1 MNGKLKLRAPGLV
14 SKALIYAFLLFSMFL
29 ALVPFAWMLSS
40 SLKTETTMFVFP
52 IQWIPEEFHWENYQ
66 KAWTMMN
73 FMVPFS
79 NSLKVSGIITVGQVL
94 TSITAAY
101 AFAKIAFRGRDKVFL
116 GYLATMMVPFQV
128 VMIPQF
134 ILFRQAGLV
143 NTHLAL
149 ILPGMFSAFGVF
161 MLRQF
166 FMSLPDELLEAARID
181 GCSEVRILFQIV
193 VPLSKAAIA
202 SLSIFTF
209 RWQWNDYLAPLIY
222 LNDKNMLT
230 LPVALST
237 FRMENLTLYTLIM
250 AASVISLLPVIA
262 VYLVTQRYLIEGIAM
277 AGLKG

>member
-1 MNGKLKLRAPGLV
+1 
-14 SKALIYAFLLFSMFL
+14 
-29 ALVPFAWMLSS
+29 
-40 SLKTETTMFVFP
+40 
-52 IQWIPEEFHWENYQ
+52 
-66 KAWTMMN
+66 
-73 FMVPFS
+73 
-79 NSLKVSGIITVGQVL
+79 
-94 TSITAAY
+94 
-101 AFAKIAFRGRDKVFL
+101 
-116 GYLATMMVPFQV
+116 
-128 VMIPQF
+128 MIPQF

-166 FMSLPDELLEAARID
+166 FLSLPDELFEAARID

-193 VPLSKAAIA
+193 VPLSKAAVA
-202 SLSIFTF
+202 SLAIFTF

-222 LNDKNMLT
+222 LNDKSMLT

-250 AASVISLLPVIA
+250 AASVISLVPVIV
-262 VYLVTQRYLIEGIAM
+262 VYLFTQKYLIEGIAM